1 MTDPSQNKEIQKKIL
16 ADPLMWKFRFYGF
29 FKNLRFFEPYLIVML
44 LIYLGGSDFPLL
56 TIGTLFLVQEVF
68 TYLFEI
74 PSGIL
79 ADKFGRKNELL
90 LCFLFYVASFILY
103 FIGFSL
109 SFDYFFVLFIAAA
122 FYGLGESFRSGTH
135 KAMILTWVDKNNYNE
150 HKTYVYGRTRSWSLI
165 GSTVNGI
172 ASIFLVLFLP
182 NAQWVFIVAIIPYVC
197 DFILIATYPK
207 YMNEHQPRET
217 SFWKEMGKGFRDI
230 FVAFKKIRLRKGA
243 FSSATYD
250 AIYKSLKDYIQPI
263 IKIYI
268 LVIIA
273 NIGLASSSSI
283 FTPDNLIPIII
294 ANFTLLSSS
303 SIFTSNNLIIII
315 LGCMYSLFYL
325 LSSISSRYAYLVR
338 NWLKNAKNSMDIL
351 FYLFAGVLI
360 LNAVFIS
367 VRLPIVVIFL
377 YLFIYIFQNI
387 RRPLCVDYL
396 AGIMKKEQRA
406 TILSAES
413 QIKSI
418 LVFIFAP
425 LFGFIA
431 DFSGPLFG
439 LDSDYSIP
447 ILFVLVAIFMIVV
460 NFFLLGGDTKEIEK
474 QKVAN

>member
-1 MTDPSQNKEIQKKIL
+1 MTESSQNKEIRKKIL

-56 TIGTLFLVQEVF
+56 TIGTIFLVQEVF

-90 LCFLFYVASFILY
+90 LCFLFYVASFVLY

-109 SFDYFFVLFIAAA
+109 SLDYFFVLFIAAA
-122 FYGLGESFRSGTH
+122 LYGLGESFRSGTH
-135 KAMILTWVDKNNYNE
+135 KAMILTWMDKNNYNE

-217 SFWKEMGKGFRDI
+217 TFWKEMGKGFKDI
-230 FVAFKKIRLRKGA
+230 FVAFKKIKLRKGA

-283 FTPDNLIPIII
+283 FT
-294 ANFTLLSSS
+294 
-303 SIFTSNNLIIII
+303 SNNLIIII
-315 LGCMYSLFYL
+315 LGSMYSLFYL
-325 LSSISSRYAYLVR
+325 LSSISSRYAYVVR
-338 NWLKNAKNSMDIL
+338 NWLKSVKNSMDIL

-360 LNAVFIS
+360 LNAIFIS

-431 DFSGPLFG
+431 DFSGPLVG
-439 LDSDYSIP
+439 LGSDYSIP
-447 ILFVLVAIFMIVV
+447 ILFVLVAIMMIVV
-460 NFFLLGGDTKEIEK
+460 NFFLLSGDTKEIEK
-474 QKVAN
+474 QKSEN